1 VVWGTLRAAFV
12 LVVTIPVLG
21 LPITL
26 GGIKWG
32 ELVAA
37 MGLGLVALAG
47 MGIGLAGVAL
57 GVARHPMGVGEGVIG
72 VLYLISGAIFPIGQL
87 PSWLE
92 AAARV
97 LPLTY
102 WLEASRR
109 ALISGYD
116 PSLSGIG
123 DTWGPLVLYGL
134 VWLALGI
141 VSFRWFNH
149 KARADGLY
157 DRTTDY

>member
-1 VVWGTLRAAFV
+1 
-12 LVVTIPVLG
+12 
-21 LPITL
+21 
-26 GGIKWG
+26 
-32 ELVAA
+32 
-37 MGLGLVALAG
+37 
-47 MGIGLAGVAL
+47 
-57 GVARHPMGVGEGVIG
+57 MGVGEGVIG

-109 ALISGYD
+109 ALIRGYD
-116 PSLSGIG
+116 PGLSGIG
-123 DTWGPLVLYGL
+123 DTWGPLALYGL
-134 VWLALGI
+134 VWLTLGI